1 MGLLVHGGLG
11 LGDLGAAEESPM
23 IELYEGVPGSGKS
36 YHAVC
41 EKFLPWVRQDRRLY
55 ISVDG
60 IYLDRLAL
68 FTGIEREQ
76 LEQQITIWKD
86 SVEVLQAFQHVEPGS
101 AVIIDE
107 AQTVFRSMQKGEAG
121 LLRWLETHRHYGV
134 DILLMSQDFRQM
146 SQGVTRLIEA
156 TVKFRKL
163 TFVGLS
169 KKYQGKVRGNPEDHE
184 TIRAF
189 VGTYS
194 PSVYAYYSSYASAAI
209 QEEKRSH
216 TIFKSA
222 RVAIGIAA
230 GLFAIA
236 LMVWRPWSSLSNT
249 KGSSPAGVSGTATL
263 PAPLSAPVP
272 GSLVNPLGA
281 SAPSVASQQAPKR
294 SVRILGGAGM
304 STNRQGWRY
313 LLDSGEILTAAQITG
328 RYGLVV
334 SEVYEDGAMRVIG
347 EGVFYGPAGD

>member
-1 MGLLVHGGLG
+1 
-11 LGDLGAAEESPM
+11 M

-41 EKFLPWVRQDRRLY
+41 EKFLPWVKQGRRLY
-55 ISVDG
+55 IAVDG
-60 IYLDRLAL
+60 IYLDRLSL
-68 FTGIEREQ
+68 FTGIDLET

-86 SVEVLQAFQHVEPGS
+86 SVEVLQAFPHVEPGS

-107 AQTVFRSMQKGEAG
+107 AQTVFRSMQKVEPG

-163 TFVGLS
+163 
-169 KKYQGKVRGNPEDHE
+169 
-184 TIRAF
+184 AF

-194 PSVYAYYSSYASAAI
+194 PAIYAYYSSYASAAI
-209 QEEKRSH
+209 REEKRSH
-216 TIFKSA
+216 TVFKSA

-230 GLFAIA
+230 GLFAIG
-236 LMVWRPWSSLSNT
+236 LMVWRPWSSLSAS
-249 KGSSPAGVSGTATL
+249 KPASAAG
-263 PAPLSAPVP
+263 SAPVSTTTIGAP
-272 GSLVNPLGA
+272 ANGSASLLNPLGMSPSA
-281 SAPSVASQQAPKR
+281 SVPPPVPKR
-294 SVRILGGAGM
+294 PVRILGGAGM
-304 STNRQGWRY
+304 SKDRQGWRY

-328 RYGLVV
+328 RYGLSV
-334 SEVYEDGAMRVIG
+334 SEVYEEGSMRLIG

>member
-1 MGLLVHGGLG
+1 
-11 LGDLGAAEESPM
+11 M

-36 YHAVC
+36 YHAIC
-41 EKFLPWVRQDRRLY
+41 EKFLPWVRQGRRLY
-55 ISVDG
+55 IAVDG

-68 FTGIEREQ
+68 FTGIGLEQ
-76 LEQQITIWKD
+76 LEQQITLWKD

-107 AQTVFRSMQKGEAG
+107 AQTVFRSMQKVEPG

-163 TFVGLS
+163 AFVGLS
-169 KKYQGKVRGNPEDHE
+169 KKYQGKVRGNPEDNE
-184 TIRAF
+184 VIRAF

-194 PSVYAYYSSYASAAI
+194 PAIYAYYSSYASAAI
-209 QEEKRSH
+209 REEKRSH
-216 TIFKSA
+216 TVFKSA

-230 GLFAIA
+230 GLFAIG
-236 LMVWRPWSSLSNT
+236 LMFWRPWSSLSST
-249 KGSSPAGVSGTATL
+249 KPTPAAGSTSIPNVAAGAVPSG
-263 PAPLSAPVP
+263 SA
-272 GSLVNPLGA
+272 SLLNPLGI
-281 SAPSVASQQAPKR
+281 APSVSATPPAPR
-294 SVRILGGAGM
+294 RTVRILGGAGM
-304 STNRQGWRY
+304 SQNRQGWRY

-328 RYGLVV
+328 RYGLMV
-334 SEVYEDGAMRVIG
+334 SEVYEEGSMRLIG

>member
-1 MGLLVHGGLG
+1 
-11 LGDLGAAEESPM
+11 M

-36 YHAVC
+36 YHAIC
-41 EKFLPWVRQDRRLY
+41 EKFLPWVRQGRRLY
-55 ISVDG
+55 IAVDG
-60 IYLDRLAL
+60 IYLDRLSL
-68 FTGIEREQ
+68 FTGIDIET

-86 SVEVLQAFQHVEPGS
+86 SVEVLQAFPHVDPGS

-107 AQTVFRSMQKGEAG
+107 AQTVFRSMQKVESG

-163 TFVGLS
+163 AFVGLS

-184 TIRAF
+184 VIRAF

-194 PSVYAYYSSYASAAI
+194 PAVYAYYSSYASAAI
-209 QEEKRSH
+209 REEKRSH
-216 TIFKSA
+216 TVFKSA

-230 GLFAIA
+230 GLFAIG
-236 LMVWRPWSSLSNT
+236 LMVWRPWSSLSAS
-249 KGSSPAGVSGTATL
+249 K
-263 PAPLSAPVP
+263 PAPAAGSAVLPTTIDAPVA
-272 GSLVNPLGA
+272 GSASLLNPLGM
-281 SAPSVASQQAPKR
+281 SPPAPATPPVPKR
-294 SVRILGGAGM
+294 PVRILGGAGM
-304 STNRQGWRY
+304 SKDRQGWRY

-328 RYGLVV
+328 RYGLMV
-334 SEVYEDGAMRVIG
+334 SEIYEEGSMRLIG

>member
-1 MGLLVHGGLG
+1 
-11 LGDLGAAEESPM
+11 M

-36 YHAVC
+36 YHAIC
-41 EKFLPWVRQDRRLY
+41 EKFLPWVKQGRRLY
-55 ISVDG
+55 IAVDG
-60 IYLDRLAL
+60 IYLDRLSL
-68 FTGIEREQ
+68 FTGIELKT

-86 SVEVLQAFQHVEPGS
+86 SVEVLQAFPHVEPGS

-107 AQTVFRSMQKGEAG
+107 AQTVFRSMQKVEPG

-163 TFVGLS
+163 AFVGLS

-184 TIRAF
+184 VIRAF

-194 PSVYAYYSSYASAAI
+194 PAIYAYYSSYASAAI
-209 QEEKRSH
+209 REEKRSH
-216 TIFKSA
+216 TVFKSA

-230 GLFAIA
+230 GLFAIG
-236 LMVWRPWSSLSNT
+236 LIVWRPWSSLSST
-249 KGSSPAGVSGTATL
+249 KPASGIASTPVPSTTVGG
-263 PAPLSAPVP
+263 PAP
-272 GSLVNPLGA
+272 GSVFNPLGM
-281 SAPSVASQQAPKR
+281 SPPAPTIPPAPKR
-294 SVRILGGAGM
+294 PVRILGGAGM
-304 STNRQGWRY
+304 SKDRQGWRY

-328 RYGLVV
+328 RYGLMV
-334 SEVYEDGAMRVIG
+334 SEIYEDGSMRLIG

>member
-1 MGLLVHGGLG
+1 
-11 LGDLGAAEESPM
+11 M

-36 YHAVC
+36 YHAIC
-41 EKFLPWVRQDRRLY
+41 EKFLPWVKQGRRLY
-55 ISVDG
+55 IAVDG
-60 IYLDRLAL
+60 IYLDRLSL
-68 FTGIEREQ
+68 FTGIELQ
-76 LEQQITIWKD
+76 TLEQQITIWKD

-107 AQTVFRSMQKGEAG
+107 AQTVFRSMQKVEPG

-163 TFVGLS
+163 AFVGLS

-184 TIRAF
+184 VIRAF

-194 PSVYAYYSSYASAAI
+194 PAIYAYYSSYASAAI
-209 QEEKRSH
+209 REEKRSH
-216 TIFKSA
+216 TVFKSA

-230 GLFAIA
+230 GLFAIG
-236 LMVWRPWSSLSNT
+236 LMVWRPWSSLTSTKPTSGAESNPVST
-249 KGSSPAGVSGTATL
+249 VAAASVPSSSTSL
-263 PAPLSAPVP
+263 LS
-272 GSLVNPLGA
+272 PLGLPPVTPTT
-281 SAPSVASQQAPKR
+281 APALKR
-294 SVRILGGAGM
+294 TVRILGGAGM
-304 STNRQGWRY
+304 SQNRQGWRY

-328 RYGLVV
+328 RYGLMV
-334 SEVYEDGAMRVIG
+334 SEVYEDGSMRLIG

>member
-1 MGLLVHGGLG
+1 
-11 LGDLGAAEESPM
+11 M

-36 YHAVC
+36 YHAIC
-41 EKFLPWVRQDRRLY
+41 EKFLPWVRQGRRLY
-55 ISVDG
+55 IAVDG

-68 FTGIEREQ
+68 FTGIERPA

-86 SVEVLQAFQHVEPGS
+86 SAEVLQAFPHVEPGS

-107 AQTVFRSMQKGEAG
+107 AQTVFRSMQKVEPG

-163 TFVGLS
+163 AFVGLS

-194 PSVYAYYSSYASAAI
+194 PAIYAYYSSYASAAI

-222 RVAIGIAA
+222 RIAIGIAA

-236 LMVWRPWSSLSNT
+236 LMAWRPWSSLNST
-249 KGSSPAGVSGTATL
+249 KHTPAAGSPSVPSTSVGSVASGSGGL
-263 PAPLSAPVP
+263 L
-272 GSLVNPLGA
+272 NPLGM
-281 SAPSVASQQAPKR
+281 SPPAPATPPPPKR
-294 SVRILGGAGM
+294 TVRILGGAGSS
-304 STNRQGWRY
+304 STRQQWRY
-313 LLDSGEILTAAQITG
+313 LLESGEILTAAQITG
-328 RYGLVV
+328 RYGLMV
-334 SEVYEDGAMRVIG
+334 SEVYEDGSMRLIG

>member
-1 MGLLVHGGLG
+1 MD
-11 LGDLGAAEESPM
+11 GDSGRHDLATLEASSM

-36 YHAVC
+36 YHAIC
-41 EKFLPWVRQDRRLY
+41 EKFLPWVRQGRRLY
-55 ISVDG
+55 IAVDG

-68 FTGIEREQ
+68 FTGIDLDT

-86 SVEVLQAFQHVEPGS
+86 SVEVLQAFPHVEPGS

-107 AQTVFRSMQKGEAG
+107 AQTVFRSMQKVEPG

-163 TFVGLS
+163 AFVGLS

-194 PSVYAYYSSYASAAI
+194 PAIYAYYSSYASAAI
-209 QEEKRSH
+209 REEKRSH

-222 RVAIGIAA
+222 RIAIGIAA
-230 GLFAIA
+230 GLFAIG
-236 LMVWRPWSSLSNT
+236 LMAWRPWSSLNSPKPT
-249 KGSSPAGVSGTATL
+249 AAAGSTSVPNAAVGSIASSSGGL
-263 PAPLSAPVP
+263 L
-272 GSLVNPLGA
+272 NPLGISPA
-281 SAPSVASQQAPKR
+281 APAPPPKR
-294 SVRILGGAGM
+294 TVRILGGAG
-304 STNRQGWRY
+304 SSAKRQGWRY

-328 RYGLVV
+328 RYGISV
-334 SEVYEDGAMRVIG
+334 SEVYEDGSMRVIG

>member
-1 MGLLVHGGLG
+1 
-11 LGDLGAAEESPM
+11 M

-36 YHAVC
+36 YHAIC
-41 EKFLPWVRQDRRLY
+41 EKFLPWVKQGRRLY
-55 ISVDG
+55 IAVDG
-60 IYLDRLAL
+60 IYLDRLSL
-68 FTGIEREQ
+68 FTGIELST
-76 LEQQITIWKD
+76 LEHQITLWKD
-86 SVEVLQAFQHVEPGS
+86 SIEVLQAFPHVEPGS

-107 AQTVFRSMQKGEAG
+107 AQTVFRSMQKVEPG

-163 TFVGLS
+163 SFVGLS

-184 TIRAF
+184 VIRAF

-194 PSVYAYYSSYASAAI
+194 PAIYAYYSSYASAAI
-209 QEEKRSH
+209 REEKRSH
-216 TIFKSA
+216 TVFKSA

-230 GLFAIA
+230 GLFAIGLVA
-236 LMVWRPWSSLSNT
+236 WRPWSSLSST
-249 KGSSPAGVSGTATL
+249 KPIPTGPTSTPSVVSGPAL
-263 PAPLSAPVP
+263 PSS
-272 GSLVNPLGA
+272 GSLLNPLGV
-281 SAPSVASQQAPKR
+281 APAAPAIPTPPKR
-294 SVRILGGAGM
+294 PVRILGGAGM
-304 STNRQGWRY
+304 SKDRQGWRY

-328 RYGLVV
+328 RYGLLV
-334 SEVYEDGAMRVIG
+334 SEVYEEGSMRLIG

>member
-1 MGLLVHGGLG
+1 VDRDRGRDNL
-11 LGDLGAAEESPM
+11 AALEADAM

-36 YHAVC
+36 YHAIC
-41 EKFLPWVRQDRRLY
+41 EKFLPWVRQGRRLY
-55 ISVDG
+55 IAVDG

-68 FTGIEREQ
+68 FTGIELSV

-86 SVEVLQAFQHVEPGS
+86 SVEVLQAFPHVEPGS

-107 AQTVFRSMQKGEAG
+107 AQTVFRSMQKVEPG

-163 TFVGLS
+163 AFVGLS

-184 TIRAF
+184 TVRAF

-194 PSVYAYYSSYASAAI
+194 PAIYAYYSSYASAAI

-222 RVAIGIAA
+222 RIAIGIAA
-230 GLFAIA
+230 GLFAITLVA
-236 LMVWRPWSSLSNT
+236 WRPWSSLNSTKPTTAAGSNP
-249 KGSSPAGVSGTATL
+249 GLSTA
-263 PAPLSAPVP
+263 V
-272 GSLVNPLGA
+272 GSLTSGSGGLLNPLGMSPAAPA
-281 SAPSVASQQAPKR
+281 SSPSPKR
-294 SVRILGGAGM
+294 TVRILGGAG
-304 STNRQGWRY
+304 SSANRQGWRY
-313 LLDSGEILTAAQITG
+313 LLDSGEILTASQITG
-328 RYGLVV
+328 RYGLMV

>member
-1 MGLLVHGGLG
+1 
-11 LGDLGAAEESPM
+11 M

-36 YHAVC
+36 YHAIC
-41 EKFLPWVRQDRRLY
+41 EKFLPWVKQGRRLY
-55 ISVDG
+55 IAVDG

-68 FTGIEREQ
+68 FMGIELAA

-107 AQTVFRSMQKGEAG
+107 AQTVFRSMQKVEPG

-163 TFVGLS
+163 AFVGLA
-169 KKYQGKVRGNPEDHE
+169 KKYQGKVRGNPEDNE
-184 TIRAF
+184 VIRAF

-194 PSVYAYYSSYASAAI
+194 PAVYAYYSSYAAAAI
-209 QEEKRSH
+209 REEKRSH
-216 TIFKSA
+216 TVFKSA
-222 RVAIGIAA
+222 RIAIGIAA
-230 GLFAIA
+230 GLFAIG
-236 LMVWRPWSSLSNT
+236 LMVWRPWSSLS
-249 KGSSPAGVSGTATL
+249 AGKPSAASG
-263 PAPLSAPVP
+263 PAPVSTTIMGPTASGS
-272 GSLVNPLGA
+272 GSLLSPLGM
-281 SAPSVASQQAPKR
+281 SPLTPTAPAVPKR
-294 SVRILGGAGM
+294 PVRILGGAGT
-304 STNRQGWRY
+304 SANRQGWRY

-328 RYGLVV
+328 RYGVSV
-334 SEVYEDGAMRVIG
+334 SEVFEDGAMRLIG

>member
-1 MGLLVHGGLG
+1 
-11 LGDLGAAEESPM
+11 M

-41 EKFLPWVRQDRRLY
+41 EKFLPWVRQGRRLY

-68 FTGIEREQ
+68 FTGIDRET

-86 SVEVLQAFQHVEPGS
+86 SVEVLQAFQHVQPGS

-107 AQTVFRSMQKGEAG
+107 AQTVFRSMQKVDPS

-163 TFVGLS
+163 AFVGLS

-194 PSVYAYYSSYASAAI
+194 PSIYAYYSSYATAAI

-236 LMVWRPWSSLSNT
+236 LMAWRPWSSLSST
-249 KGSSPAGVSGTATL
+249 KPTSAAGVPGTAAL
-263 PAPLSAPVP
+263 SPPLSA
-272 GSLVNPLGA
+272 SASSSFVNHLGV
-281 SAPSVASQQAPKR
+281 SAPSAAVSPPPKR
-294 SVRILGGAGM
+294 WVRILGGAGM
-304 STNRQGWRY
+304 SANRQGWRY

-328 RYGLVV
+328 RYGLMV
-334 SEVYEDGAMRVIG
+334 SEVYEDGSMRLIG
-347 EGVFYGPAGD
+347 VSKRHSINTTPCRCNCSRLRTSRA

>member
-1 MGLLVHGGLG
+1 
-11 LGDLGAAEESPM
+11 M

-36 YHAVC
+36 YHAIC
-41 EKFLPWVRQDRRLY
+41 EKFLPWVKQGRRLY
-55 ISVDG
+55 IAVDG
-60 IYLDRLAL
+60 IYLDRLSL
-68 FTGIEREQ
+68 FTGIDLET

-86 SVEVLQAFQHVEPGS
+86 SVEVLQAFPHVEP
-101 AVIIDE
+101 
-107 AQTVFRSMQKGEAG
+107 G

-163 TFVGLS
+163 AFVGLS

-184 TIRAF
+184 VIRAF

-194 PSVYAYYSSYASAAI
+194 PAIYAYYSSYASAAI
-209 QEEKRSH
+209 REEKRSH
-216 TIFKSA
+216 TVFKSA

-230 GLFAIA
+230 GLFAIG
-236 LMVWRPWSSLSNT
+236 LMAWRPWSSLSASKPASAT
-249 KGSSPAGVSGTATL
+249 GST
-263 PAPLSAPVP
+263 PVP
-272 GSLVNPLGA
+272 TTTIGAAASGSGSLLNPLGM
-281 SAPSVASQQAPKR
+281 SPSVPTSPPVPKR
-294 SVRILGGAGM
+294 PVRILGGAGM
-304 STNRQGWRY
+304 SKDRQGWRY

-328 RYGLVV
+328 RYGLSV
-334 SEVYEDGAMRVIG
+334 SEVYEEGSMRLIG